1 MSEQYDA
8 IVIGAGIAGE
18 TCAHALRTAGKQVA
32 LIERDRI
39 GGECAYWAA
48 IPSKTLLGPA
58 NAHMRAD
65 AISSAAT
72 ASRTSPSLAG
82 RWRLTSPDAVL
93 AYLQQ
98 SAQVDVIERE
108 SGTFIQGEAH
118 LQGHGRVRVGA
129 RELAAPHV
137 VIATGSEPAIP
148 AIPGLVGA
156 GYWTNREATTTET
169 IPSSVVILG
178 GEAHAVEL
186 GQRFR
191 LFGAEVTVL
200 TQQDHILAHEEPALG
215 QLLGEQLYRQGVR
228 IVLGRTVLRVDR
240 GNDPAYVLS
249 LDDGTQIRSQ
259 GLVVATGRCPRTQA
273 LGLEQAGVHV
283 GPQGIAVDE
292 YCRAGE
298 GIWAVGDVTG
308 VAPLSHIAQYQGRLA
323 ADDVLGRGH
332 PAYYGSVP
340 RVLFTDPQVAVS
352 GHGAT
357 CAGSR
362 LRGEV
367 TSATVDLT
375 QGLHGP
381 ASAGHEAEG
390 KLTLA
395 VDASRKVLV
404 GAWAIAPDA
413 SEWIELA
420 AIAIRAE
427 IPLAVLRDVLQQY
440 STVGDVYLSAL
451 DQVASAATAVKEGG
465 A

>member
-1 MSEQYDA
+1 MSEQFDV

-18 TCAHALRTAGKQVA
+18 TCAHALRAAGKQVA

-58 NAHMRAD
+58 NAQMRAE
-65 AISSAAT
+65 AIAGVAA
-72 ASRTSPSLAG
+72 ASRSAPSLVA
-82 RWRLTSPDAVL
+82 RRRLTSPDALV

-98 SAQVDVIERE
+98 AAQVDVIERE
-108 SGTFIQGEAH
+108 GGTFIQGEAR
-118 LQGHGRVRVGA
+118 LLGHGQVRVGA

-148 AIPGLVGA
+148 AIPGLVEA

-200 TQQDHILAHEEPALG
+200 TQQEHLFAHEEPALG
-215 QLLGEQLYRQGVR
+215 QLLAEQLHRQGVR

-240 GNDPAYVLS
+240 GSDPAYVLS
-249 LDDGTQIRSQ
+249 LDDSTQVRGQ
-259 GLVVATGRCPRTQA
+259 GLVVATGRRPRTEA
-273 LGLEQAGVHV
+273 LRLEQEGVHV

-292 YCRAGE
+292 YCRAGD

-323 ADDVLGRGH
+323 ADDMLGHGH

-340 RVLFTDPQVAVS
+340 RVLFTDPQVAVC

-357 CAGSR
+357 CSGSR
-362 LRGEV
+362 LADDV
-367 TSATVDLT
+367 TSTTVDLT

-381 ASAGHEAEG
+381 ASAQHEAG
-390 KLTLA
+390 GQLTLSM
-395 VDASRKVLV
+395 DASRGVLV

-420 AIAIRAE
+420 VIAIRTE
-427 IPLAVLRDVLQQY
+427 MPLAILRDVLEQF
-440 STVGDVYLSAL
+440 SSVGDVYLAAL
-451 DQVASAATAVKEGG
+451 DHVASAAMHC
-465 A
+465 